1 MGTMKTISLLAL
13 LISSF
18 VSTSAI
24 DWNPIDNWK
33 VNPIT
38 GPRLEELERRAK
50 SRASLKSIAA
60 KAAGLAETLS
70 GKGTFTVFAPT
81 NAAFDKLPAGTVT
94 TLVEPENKDQLTA
107 ILLRHVLGTKIKAG
121 QIPKGT
127 TDVKTV
133 GGEEISIINNGDG
146 VSIKSSAGTAKVI
159 ATDILAS
166 NGVVHLV

>member
-1 MGTMKTISLLAL
+1 M
-13 LISSF
+13 
-18 VSTSAI
+18 
-24 DWNPIDNWK
+24 
-33 VNPIT
+33 
-38 GPRLEELERRAK
+38 
-50 SRASLKSIAA
+50 
-60 KAAGLAETLS
+60 
-70 GKGTFTVFAPT
+70 
-81 NAAFDKLPAGTVT
+81 
-94 TLVEPENKDQLTA
+94 TA

-166 NGVVHLV
+166 NGVVHLVDTVF